1 MIQSHKTQPW
11 ISSEKALTYFFYWNQ
26 GFPVHQGLVGWSWFS
41 IGRSRK
47 HTSVYTFIV
56 LFFGAW
62 ECEWAW
68 YSPDSIWICFHD
80 MSHIPWYMSHI
91 EWRIPWNVGKWY
103 QWFQRVRLW
112 RQQVFEFFFC
122 WRVGSNDVSKLNKC
136 LFPVNITS
144 FPVNFRCLLYSGKTK
159 YSDNNTPI
167 IRLWTIDLK
176 IS

>member
-80 MSHIPWYMSHI
+80 MTHISESYWMTHTLKCRKMVPV
-91 EWRIPWNVGKWY
+91 IPTSSLVAAAGVWVFLLLKSWVKW
-103 QWFQRVRLW
+103 
-112 RQQVFEFFFC
+112 C
-122 WRVGSNDVSKLNKC
+122 
-136 LFPVNITS
+136 I
-144 FPVNFRCLLYSGKTK
+144 KTK
-159 YSDNNTPI
+159 QMLISSEYNLISGQLPV
-167 IRLWTIDLK
+167 LTI
-176 IS
+176 